1 MHPGVAGIRIII
13 ARITSSAC
21 LLYVCPRRP
30 GFRPCVCC
38 RARCCARG
46 HADSCQRKVLLP
58 GCRGWSPA
66 GTNSFLS
73 GLCLA
78 LETELISVWPWGP
91 PFAGCCARFCARGHA
106 DSCPR
111 KNIFLR
117 AEARARQGRTHSC
130 KGLGGRNWGRLCVD
144 FRPSGPVPQLSQSY
158 YPALYEA
165 FFCLQKTCGGCRYA
179 VTSMLQHS
187 THEDG

>member
-1 MHPGVAGIRIII
+1 MHPGVAGIRIIM
-13 ARITSSAC
+13 ARVTSSAC

-30 GFRPCVCC
+30 GLRPCVCC
-38 RARCCARG
+38 CARCCARG

-73 GLCLA
+73 GFCLA

-91 PFAGCCARFCARGHA
+91 PFAGCCARFCARGRA

-111 KNIFLR
+111 FFPACRGQSPAGTNSLLQGPWRPKLGPFVCRFSPAGPGATIKSVILGLR
-117 AEARARQGRTHSC
+117 
-130 KGLGGRNWGRLCVD
+130 
-144 FRPSGPVPQLSQSY
+144 LSA
-158 YPALYEA
+158 PP
-165 FFCLQKTCGGCRYA
+165 
-179 VTSMLQHS
+179 
-187 THEDG
+187 